1 VVPRAREQ
9 AGEVT
14 RERLGEV
21 DDGELV
27 AAVGRR
33 DDAAMAEVVRRHRG
47 PVLAFARRL
56 VGDEGRAEEIA
67 QEVFLRL
74 WERSATYDE
83 TRGTLR
89 AFLLA
94 ITHSRAL
101 DVVRSDAARRG
112 REERVAVRAPVV
124 EHSVESKVVAR
135 TVADAVRAAL
145 SGLADAERRAV
156 ELAYYEGHSYRTVAR
171 MLGEPEGTTKT
182 RIRRGL
188 AQLRAALAAQDL
200 HSA

>member
-1 VVPRAREQ
+1 
-9 AGEVT
+9 VT
-14 RERLGEV
+14 REDLGEV

-27 AAVGRR
+27 AAITRR

-56 VGDEGRAEEIA
+56 VGDSGRAEEIA

-74 WERSATYDE
+74 WERSTTFDA

-94 ITHSRAL
+94 MTHGRSL

-112 REERVAVRAPVV
+112 REERDAVRTPVA
-124 EHSVESKVVAR
+124 EHSVESNVVAR
-135 TVADAVRAAL
+135 SVAEAVRAAL
-145 SGLADAERRAV
+145 SRLPDTERRAV

-182 RIRRGL
+182 RIRSGL
-188 AQLRAALAAQDL
+188 ARLRAALASQDL
-200 HSA
+200 HGA

>member
-1 VVPRAREQ
+1 
-9 AGEVT
+9 VT
-14 RERLGEV
+14 REDLGEV

-27 AAVGRR
+27 AAITRR

-56 VGDEGRAEEIA
+56 VGDSGRAEEIA

-74 WERSATYDE
+74 WERSTTFDA

-94 ITHSRAL
+94 MTHGRSL

-112 REERVAVRAPVV
+112 REERDAVRTPVA
-124 EHSVESKVVAR
+124 EHSVESNVVAR
-135 TVADAVRAAL
+135 SVAEAVRAAL
-145 SGLADAERRAV
+145 SRLPDPERRAV

-182 RIRRGL
+182 RIRSGL
-188 AQLRAALAAQDL
+188 ARLRAALASQDL
-200 HSA
+200 HGA

>member
-1 VVPRAREQ
+1 M
-9 AGEVT
+9 T
-14 RERLGEV
+14 REDLGEV

-27 AAVGRR
+27 AAITRR

-56 VGDEGRAEEIA
+56 VGDGGRAEEIA

-74 WERSATYDE
+74 WERSTTFDA

-94 ITHSRAL
+94 MTHGRAL

-112 REERVAVRAPVV
+112 REERDARRTPVA
-124 EHSVESKVVAR
+124 EGSVESNVVAQS
-135 TVADAVRAAL
+135 VAEAVRAAL
-145 SGLADAERRAV
+145 SRLPDAERRPV

-182 RIRRGL
+182 RIRSGL
-188 AQLRAALAAQDL
+188 ARLRAALTAQDL
-200 HSA
+200 HGV